1 MRIVDLKFRGHV
13 ILTLRPG
20 EARNHIPAHVDC
32 LAGAAR
38 HVNWIDRGPLDRV
51 VWRYGGGSR
60 VAGVF
65 HARKSLGRPG
75 QHHVDFDEVEER
87 FGLSRTY
94 KLQIAMPEGTADVV
108 NALRDLAGV
117 ESVAEQ
123 TLAIAPM
130 AAGPAPA
137 PVPAV
142 DLRRAWEPHE
152 RIHAATARTLEPGDE
167 RVTVAIVDT
176 GIIVGHP
183 EFQRKCLAGYD
194 TVDIGIGRLNPQMRL
209 VGDSRGWDY
218 NPHDDVGHGCH
229 VSGIIGAHGWTIPPG
244 VAGRSLLL
252 AIRVLAAVVGESSPR
267 RTGVGCLADIDA
279 GMKVAV
285 DLGGRVLNMSYGTP
299 QSSVDKDAPLPHR
312 RVVDYAM
319 HHGCILVAAA
329 GNSGI
334 SEKYYPAALPEVI
347 AVGSVDSGGVRSR
360 FSTFGDHVALCAP
373 GENIVSTSRNG
384 YAVNSGTSFAS
395 PFVAGVAAL
404 LVSRANRH
412 KHRLTGPEVKQ
423 ILIRSAAPLGGG
435 GFHPETGNG
444 FLDARAALR
453 ELDVF
458 LGSRS

>member
-1 MRIVDLKFRGHV
+1 MRLEGHL

-20 EARNHIPAHVDC
+20 EARSHIPAHLDC
-32 LAGAAR
+32 LAGAGRAAS
-38 HVNWIDRGPLDRV
+38 WIDQGPMDRALL
-51 VWRYGGGSR
+51 RYGGGSR
-60 VAGVF
+60 IAGVF
-65 HARKSLGRPG
+65 HARQSLGRPG
-75 QHHVDFDEVEER
+75 QQSVGFDHVEENL
-87 FGLSRTY
+87 GLSRTY
-94 KLQIAMPEGTADVV
+94 KVEIAEPEGTADVLS
-108 NALRDLAGV
+108 ALRDLNGV
-117 ESVAEQ
+117 ESAAVQ
-123 TLAIAPM
+123 TLATAPL
-130 AAGPAPA
+130 AAAPA
-137 PVPAV
+137 AAPEV
-142 DLRRAWEPHE
+142 DLRHAWEPHE
-152 RIHAATARTLEPGDE
+152 RIHAAAARAFEPGDE

-194 TVDIGIGRLNPQMRL
+194 TVDIGMGKLNEQMRL

-229 VSGIIGAHGWTIPPG
+229 VAGIIGAHGWSIPPG

-252 AIRVLAAVVGESSPR
+252 AIRVLAAAVGESSTR
-267 RTGVGCLADIDA
+267 RMGVGGLADIDA
-279 GMKVAV
+279 GMKVAI

-334 SEKYYPAALPEVI
+334 SERYYPAALPEVI
-347 AVGSVDSGGVRSR
+347 AVGSVDAGGKRSR
-360 FSTFGDHVALCAP
+360 FSTFGDHVAICAP
-373 GENIVSTSRNG
+373 GESIVSTSRTG

-404 LVSRANRH
+404 MVSRARRR
-412 KHRLTGPEVKQ
+412 KHRLTGPEAKQ
-423 ILIRSAAPLGGG
+423 ILMRSAAPLGGG
-435 GFHPETGNG
+435 GFHAETGHG
-444 FLDARAALR
+444 LLDASAALK

-458 LGSRS
+458 LGSHS